1 LSRPSHRSRSDGQ
14 ALAGG
19 FRACSIAFDR
29 TLRLDGGRSWEGS
42 TMSNS
47 KITLLAYGLAVGFIL
62 AVAFHLPSKQMVA
75 ANEPVLTPVVNLK

>member
-1 LSRPSHRSRSDGQ
+1 LERRNPTSPSPH
-14 ALAGG
+14 GG

-29 TLRLDGGRSWEGS
+29 RLRLDGVRFWEGS

-75 ANEPVLTPVVNLK
+75 ASEPVLTPVVDLK